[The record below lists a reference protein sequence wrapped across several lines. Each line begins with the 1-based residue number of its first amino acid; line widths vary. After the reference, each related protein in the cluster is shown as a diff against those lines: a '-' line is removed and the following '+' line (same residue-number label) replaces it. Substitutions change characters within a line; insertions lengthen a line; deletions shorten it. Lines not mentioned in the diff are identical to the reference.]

1 MFLRGLS
8 CLYWLTYLRN
18 GMYVMYVI
26 YGMYGMCFDCYRD
39 LMENVESISILKK
52 IRF

>member
-18 GMYVMYVI
+18 GMYVM

>member
-18 GMYVMYVI
+18 GMYVMY
-26 YGMYGMCFDCYRD
+26 GMYFDCYRD